1 MKSKFAGNNTL
12 VAVVPSRRDWNLI
25 RAQGWYRIPVRFAPP
40 MVKDGTIQYIAFYFP
55 SVFGEE
61 KQRIQWYS
69 PVTSLVVRK
78 RSELFPDEP
87 QHKHAHWE
95 YYVVGCADLRHLPH
109 IIPSRKPRRLLFIP
123 TTIQK
128 LLTAPEINYLFNDSP
143 LEDMLWLQLLEAG
156 IPSERQYEV
165 TVGQGRYKLD
175 FAVFC
180 KDRNLAIE
188 CDGDAHH
195 MGRSAVERDK
205 KRSNTLNSRGWSV
218 LHFTTKELTTNMPGT
233 MQVIRDTIAQYGGI
247 WYKEDAA

>member
-1 MKSKFAGNNTL
+1 
-12 VAVVPSRRDWNLI
+12 
-25 RAQGWYRIPVRFAPP
+25 
-40 MVKDGTIQYIAFYFP
+40 
-55 SVFGEE
+55 
-61 KQRIQWYS
+61 
-69 PVTSLVVRK
+69 VVRK

-87 QHKHAHWE
+87 RHKHAHWD

-109 IIPSRKPRRLLFIP
+109 IIPSRKPRRLLFIS

-143 LEDMLWLQLLEAG
+143 LEDMLWLQLLEGG

-165 TVGQGRYKLD
+165 SVGQGRYKLD

-195 MGRSAVERDK
+195 MRRSAVERDK
-205 KRSNTLNSRGWSV
+205 RRSNSHHRAGV
-218 LHFTTKELTTNMPGT
+218 GRCLHFTTNALTTRT
-233 MQVIRDTIAQYGGI
+233 CRVRCR
-247 WYKEDAA
+247 

>member
-1 MKSKFAGNNTL
+1 MSRDQPNNTL
-12 VAVVPSRRDWNLI
+12 VALVPSRRDWNLI
-25 RAQGWYRIPVRFAPP
+25 RTQGWYRIPVRFAPP
-40 MVKDGTIQYIAFYFP
+40 MVKDGTIEYIAFYFP
-55 SVFGEE
+55 SVFGDE

-69 PVTSLVVRK
+69 PITSLVVRK
-78 RSELFPDEP
+78 RIELFPDEP
-87 QHKHAHWE
+87 THKHAHWE

-123 TTIQK
+123 TTIKK

-143 LEDMLWLQLLEAG
+143 LEDLLWLQLLEGG

-188 CDGDAHH
+188 CDGDTHH
-195 MGRSAVERDK
+195 MRRSAVERDK

-218 LHFTTKELTTNMPGT
+218 LHFTTKEITMNMPGT
-233 MQVIRDTIAQYGGI
+233 IQVIREAIAHYGGI
-247 WYKEDAA
+247 WHKEDAA